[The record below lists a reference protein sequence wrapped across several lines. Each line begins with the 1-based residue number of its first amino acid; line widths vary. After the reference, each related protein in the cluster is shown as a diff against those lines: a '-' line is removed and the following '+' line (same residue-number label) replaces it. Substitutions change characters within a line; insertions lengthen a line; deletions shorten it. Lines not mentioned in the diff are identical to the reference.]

1 MANSIDE
8 LNYYDP
14 LLNTEAPTKM
24 SESWIAQL
32 SALIQTL
39 NGYLTPY
46 GMLVPVVPTA
56 DKTSIL
62 SPVEG
67 QMIYNID
74 ATVGPPRS
82 AELQIWQV
90 KAGVGAW
97 RTVTTV
103 P

>member
-1 MANSIDE
+1 MANNIDQ

-14 LLNTEAPTKM
+14 LLRGKEDKISQDWM
-24 SESWIAQL
+24 SNL

-39 NGYLTPY
+39 QGYLSQF
-46 GMLVPVVPTA
+46 GMFIPIVTKA
-56 DKTSIL
+56 QMATIQ

-74 ATVGPPRS
+74 YTTTPKRTAN
-82 AELQIWQV
+82 LLIWQV
-90 KAGVGAW
+90 KNDVGEW
-97 RTVTTV
+97 RVVTTI